1 MKVILAFHRHSL
13 GIKDTVHL
21 SFGQLSIFKS
31 SNAYA
36 YSFIGHGGGL
46 QPLSMINFN
55 FNFIQTNTNI
65 GTLNT
70 YIYISYKKKYKKDI
84 TVYKLTNTLLRLTH
98 SICQKFLV
106 YRSNISKIISE
117 YFYLSY
123 LVYNGTNFVYQ
134 NI

>member
-1 MKVILAFHRHSL
+1 MIRHN
-13 GIKDTVHL
+13 ITY
-21 SFGQLSIFKS
+21 FF
-31 SNAYA
+31 
-36 YSFIGHGGGL
+36 
-46 QPLSMINFN
+46 
-55 FNFIQTNTNI
+55 QTNTNI

-70 YIYISYKKKYKKDI
+70 YIYISYKKIKYKKDI
-84 TVYKLTNTLLRLTH
+84 TVYKLTNTLFRLTH

-106 YRSNISKIISE
+106 YRSNILKIISE